1 MFSGPT
7 QHGTMAVA
15 FSGVVV
21 AFFFIIGCTLAPS
34 SFLDVD
40 AVLSI
45 AVESGTTYADAI
57 NEFTVFDAMSDV

>member
-7 QHGTMAVA
+7 QHGTVAVA

-21 AFFFIIGCTLAPS
+21 VLFFITGCTLTAS
-34 SFLDVD
+34 SSLDVD

-45 AVESGTTYADAI
+45 AVESGPTHADAV
-57 NEFTVFDAMSDV
+57 N